1 MKNKLRLDAIIMGGG
16 RGERLNPLTK
26 YRAKPA
32 VQIGAKYRLI
42 DVPISNCINSGIKNI
57 RLLTQFNTLSLHR
70 HIYRSYQFDLF
81 SGGNVEI
88 LAAQQTYDRT
98 DWFQG
103 TADAVRSYWSR
114 LESIP
119 ATHYVILAGDHLYK
133 MDYSKFFKS
142 HLENNAQV
150 SIAVKPKP
158 LDAARELG
166 VLKTDQSGRI
176 TEFAE
181 KPQTDEEIN
190 NISQIIDGEE
200 CVLASMG
207 IYIFNKEVLRDALK
221 MDGNDFGKNIIP
233 ASINKFHTFSYH
245 FDGYWEDIG
254 TIRTFFE
261 ANMALTDRHPPFSFY
276 DVNSP
281 VYTHSRF
288 LPGAIVENARIEKSF
303 LAEGC
308 HISNATIQNSLVGIR
323 SIIGENVKMDHTY
336 LMGAD
341 FYEDMSSESDGN
353 IPVGIGNNSI
363 LKNVIIDKNARI
375 GKNVQLVNSKNI
387 TEEFHDNY
395 VIRDGIIVIPK
406 GAVIPDGTII

>member
-1 MKNKLRLDAIIMGGG
+1 MGGG

-114 LESIP
+114 LESLP

-133 MDYSKFFKS
+133 MDYSKFFKY

-181 KPQTDEEIN
+181 KPQTDEEIH
-190 NISQIIDGEE
+190 NISQIINGEK

-207 IYIFNKEVLRDALK
+207 IYIFNKEVLRDALTMK
-221 MDGNDFGKNIIP
+221 GNDFGKNIIP
-233 ASINKFHTFSYH
+233 ASISKYRTFGYH

-254 TIRTFFE
+254 TIKTFFE
-261 ANMALTDRHPPFSFY
+261 ANMALTDRHPPFSFF
-276 DVNSP
+276 DVNKP

-288 LPGAIVENARIEKSF
+288 LPGAIVENKIIPCRRLPYIKRHNTEF
-303 LAEGC
+303 L
-308 HISNATIQNSLVGIR
+308 N
-323 SIIGENVKMDHTY
+323 
-336 LMGAD
+336 
-341 FYEDMSSESDGN
+341 
-353 IPVGIGNNSI
+353 
-363 LKNVIIDKNARI
+363 
-375 GKNVQLVNSKNI
+375 
-387 TEEFHDNY
+387 
-395 VIRDGIIVIPK
+395 RDPK
-406 GAVIPDGTII
+406 RHW